1 MLRNKLSKLI
11 VSIMAAVMITGAGFG
26 GQVVKATTT
35 EVKVESQAQNQQAQ
49 TKTVFNITATTTQPE
64 IENAIKDTN
73 TTTIKVGTNVT
84 FSASVIRELNA
95 RTTPLTIEV
104 ETGGS
109 IILPTLTNLDGK
121 GNLIISRGTGVTG
134 SLIIA
139 EGDVSISGVKFNN
152 GQGVIIEGSKT
163 TPVTNLN
170 LTNNVVDKGQF
181 IATDLFNKTTDKT
194 FVGSNT
200 TNGANQII
208 NGSLAGNAAVLD
220 KVTVNSLLEVQI
232 EGRVSGVAGNTVS
245 IEIQDLTTGGTTSYS
260 EPVQVDPNNG
270 KISHTFK
277 SAVLKPGT
285 SYLVEVQ
292 DAINPLAKMEISTN
306 KLSVTNITTTS
317 ANINIPV
324 GIVPTTGTTKIY
336 VKDSKG
342 NNLVGYPKDLNKGA
356 SIEVVTGLTPS
367 TSYAYELVYES
378 AAGQTG
384 QIIKL
389 SEGTFTTLNSSLV
402 TGGGNNGSST
412 IVTPQITS
420 NDISRSTIKDV
431 TATLE
436 VSNNTAYNS
445 LRDAREITTN
455 IKGVTAEF
463 VNGKLELKGLV
474 PEKEYSNLDITYIN
488 RDGRKGTIKVAKFT
502 TKKSETKIRQF
513 VTDVYRYALDRLAD
527 EEGFAYWV
535 NGLEKKTITPDTL
548 VKNLLNEKEFI
559 EKHKTTE
566 DKINGLYQVIV
577 NRKSDSEGLKFW
589 TSKYDGLIKTGYSDA
604 MALRILVDQMVNEQ
618 EFKNRVKDLGL

>member
-26 GQVVKATTT
+26 GQTVKASMVQTQGQVQAKVSTLDVKVDNLT
-35 EVKVESQAQNQQAQ
+35 QITVSGTIEGIAGTDVTIEIIDKKTGNIIPGGEVK
-49 TKTVFNITATTTQPE
+49 
-64 IENAIKDTN
+64 
-73 TTTIKVGTNVT
+73 NVP
-84 FSASVIRELNA
+84 LN
-95 RTTPLTIEV
+95 
-104 ETGGS
+104 
-109 IILPTLTNLDGK
+109 N
-121 GNLIISRGTGVTG
+121 GNLSYT
-134 SLIIA
+134 
-139 EGDVSISGVKFNN
+139 
-152 GQGVIIEGSKT
+152 
-163 TPVTNLN
+163 VTNLT
-170 LTNNVVDKGQF
+170 LQQGETYVVQVKDGSTVVVEKEISIAKNVV
-181 IATDLFNKTTDKT
+181 ATLDSIKVNNLLEVEINGKVTGITGNTVDVEIQELPLTQNVSESEKVTVDATTNSFSHLFKSLTLKPDTSYVVIVKDGTTELTRQEIRTNKTT
-194 FVGSNT
+194 
-200 TNGANQII
+200 
-208 NGSLAGNAAVLD
+208 
-220 KVTVNSLLEVQI
+220 
-232 EGRVSGVAGNTVS
+232 
-245 IEIQDLTTGGTTSYS
+245 
-260 EPVQVDPNNG
+260 
-270 KISHTFK
+270 
-277 SAVLKPGT
+277 
-285 SYLVEVQ
+285 
-292 DAINPLAKMEISTN
+292 
-306 KLSVTNITTTS
+306 VTNITTTS
-317 ANINIPV
+317 AVINIPV
-324 GIVPTTGTTKIY
+324 GIVPTIGTTELIIKQ
-336 VKDSKG
+336 G
-342 NNLVGYPKDLNKGA
+342 NNVHSRPA
-356 SIEVVTGLTPS
+356 ITATPVNITIDKLYS
-367 TSYAYELVYES
+367 GTPYTYELIHTTQA

-384 QIIKL
+384 QTIKL

-566 DKINGLYQVIV
+566 SKIEGLYQVIV
-577 NRKSDSEGLKFW
+577 NRKSDAEGLKFW
-589 TSKYDGLIKTGYSDA
+589 TNKYDGLIKTGYSDA

>member
-11 VSIMAAVMITGAGFG
+11 VSMMAAVMITGAGVS
-26 GQVVKATTT
+26 GQAVKATTVQT
-35 EVKVESQAQNQQAQ
+35 QTNGTQTKVSTLDVKVDSLTQITVNGVIEGIAGTDVTIEIIDKKIGNIVPGGEVKKVPLNNGNLSYTVNNLTLQQGETYVVQVKDGSTVVVEKEISIAKN
-49 TKTVFNITATTTQPE
+49 VVATL
-64 IENAIKDTN
+64 DS
-73 TTTIKVGTNVT
+73 IKVNNLLEVEIKGKVTGITGTTVD
-84 FSASVIRELNA
+84 VEIQEL
-95 RTTPLTIEV
+95 PLTQNV
-104 ETGGS
+104 
-109 IILPTLTNLDGK
+109 
-121 GNLIISRGTGVTG
+121 
-134 SLIIA
+134 
-139 EGDVSISGVKFNN
+139 
-152 GQGVIIEGSKT
+152 SKT
-163 TPVTNLN
+163 EKVTVDVTTNSFSHLFKS
-170 LTNNVVDKGQF
+170 LTLKPDTSYVVIVKDGTTELTRQE
-181 IATDLFNKTTDKT
+181 IRTNKTT
-194 FVGSNT
+194 
-200 TNGANQII
+200 
-208 NGSLAGNAAVLD
+208 
-220 KVTVNSLLEVQI
+220 
-232 EGRVSGVAGNTVS
+232 
-245 IEIQDLTTGGTTSYS
+245 
-260 EPVQVDPNNG
+260 
-270 KISHTFK
+270 
-277 SAVLKPGT
+277 
-285 SYLVEVQ
+285 
-292 DAINPLAKMEISTN
+292 
-306 KLSVTNITTTS
+306 VTNITTTS

-324 GIVPTTGTTKIY
+324 GIVPATGTTKIY

-342 NNLVGYPKDLNKGA
+342 SNLVGYPKDLNKGA
-356 SIEVVTGLTPS
+356 STEVVTGLTSS
-367 TSYAYELVYES
+367 TSYTYELIHTAQA

-384 QIIKL
+384 QTIKL

-535 NGLEKKTITPDTL
+535 TGLEKKTITSDTL

-577 NRKSDSEGLKFW
+577 NRKSDAEGLKFW
-589 TSKYDGLIKTGYSDA
+589 TNKYDGLIKTGYSDA

>member
-26 GQVVKATTT
+26 GQAVKATTVQT
-35 EVKVESQAQNQQAQ
+35 QGQAQQGQTIGVGNQAQ
-49 TKTVFNITATTTQPE
+49 TKTIFNVTATTTQQQ
-64 IENAIKDTN
+64 IQDAIKDTN
-73 TTTIKVGTNVT
+73 TDTITIGTNIT
-84 FSASVIRELNA
+84 FSVGVINELNS
-95 RTTPLTIEV
+95 RTIPLTIEV
-104 ETGGS
+104 TTGGS
-109 IILPTLTNLDGK
+109 INLPTGTSLDGK
-121 GNLIISRGTGVTG
+121 GNLIISRGTGVTDT
-134 SLIIA
+134 LITV
-139 EGDVSISGVKFNN
+139 EGDVSISNVKFQNK
-152 GQGVIIEGSKT
+152 QGVIIKDNAKT
-163 TPVTNLN
+163 PANKLN
-170 LTNNVVDKGQF
+170 LTGNIVDAGQF
-181 IATDLFNKTTDKT
+181 IDSSLFNKTTATGNTIAPGATLAGTSIVFGNSVIGTTEITVNGTAAGITGDISIAVQET
-194 FVGSNT
+194 GT
-200 TNGANQII
+200 TNVVNIAATIGADGKFTAKIPNLKP
-208 NGSLAGNAAVLD
+208 N
-220 KVTVNSLLEVQI
+220 
-232 EGRVSGVAGNTVS
+232 
-245 IEIQDLTTGGTTSYS
+245 TSYTFTIQYTDNGATKTVTKT
-260 EPVQVDPNNG
+260 EKTNN
-270 KISHTFK
+270 IEFK
-277 SAVLKPGT
+277 T
-285 SYLVEVQ
+285 
-292 DAINPLAKMEISTN
+292 
-306 KLSVTNITTTS
+306 SVTNITTTS
-317 ANINIPV
+317 ASINITANA
-324 GIVPTTGTTKIY
+324 VPADKTVEIA
-336 VKDSKG
+336 VRDSNG
-342 NNLVGYPKDLNKGA
+342 NNLAGYNKEVKFNNTFNA
-356 SIEVVTGLTPS
+356 TEVVTGLTPNTKYS
-367 TSYAYELVYES
+367 YELIYTVQ
-378 AAGQTG
+378 GQNSISVKGDFIT
-384 QIIKL
+384 
-389 SEGTFTTLNSSLV
+389 SNSSLV

-463 VNGKLELKGLV
+463 VNGKLKLNGLV
-474 PEKEYSNLDITYIN
+474 PEKEYTNLEITYIN

-535 NGLEKKTITPDTL
+535 TGIEKKTITPDTL

-577 NRKSDSEGLKFW
+577 NRKSDAEGLKFW
-589 TSKYDGLIKTGYSDA
+589 TNKYDVLIKTGYSDA